1 MLPRV
6 VPYDCR
12 AGYGLD
18 QSPRYDRRKG
28 LRRLAFSEEDHAMDR
43 NELIIAEARL
53 NGRLLTAERSVE
65 IAREVEALMKASLEL
80 GSRLAFDDQASD
92 FAFALLETAE
102 RRSR

>member
-1 MLPRV
+1 
-6 VPYDCR
+6 
-12 AGYGLD
+12 
-18 QSPRYDRRKG
+18 
-28 LRRLAFSEEDHAMDR
+28 MDR
-43 NELIIAEARL
+43 DELIIAEARL
-53 NGRLLTAERSVE
+53 NGRPLTAERSAE